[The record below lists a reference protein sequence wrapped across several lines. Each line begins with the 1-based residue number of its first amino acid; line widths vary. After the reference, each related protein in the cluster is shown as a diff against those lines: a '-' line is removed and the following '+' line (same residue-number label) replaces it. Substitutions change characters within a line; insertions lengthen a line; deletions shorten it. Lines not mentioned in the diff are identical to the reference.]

1 MAESERN
8 GAVVGAV
15 QVADTD
21 ELMLITSGGILVR
34 TRANEVSILGRNT
47 QGVRMI
53 KLDKGE
59 KLVGIDRIVKIDG
72 EDEEQGEESSEPA
85 TEE

>member
-1 MAESERN
+1 
-8 GAVVGAV
+8 
-15 QVADTD
+15 
-21 ELMLITSGGILVR
+21 
-34 TRANEVSILGRNT
+34 
-47 QGVRMI
+47 MI

-72 EDEEQGEESSEPA
+72 EDEEGEESSEPA

>member
-1 MAESERN
+1 
-8 GAVVGAV
+8 
-15 QVADTD
+15 VADTD